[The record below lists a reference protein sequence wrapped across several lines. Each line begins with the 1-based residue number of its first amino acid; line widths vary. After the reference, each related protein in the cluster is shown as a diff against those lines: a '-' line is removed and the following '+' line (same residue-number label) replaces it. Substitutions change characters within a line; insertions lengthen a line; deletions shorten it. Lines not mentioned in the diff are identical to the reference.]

1 MLLGLSTDLRTSLML
16 NVDLPSLVT
25 WVNEQ
30 PLVFRQKL
38 KQGRTLPA
46 ADAGDP
52 EVRWD
57 VHEQR
62 LDVIEALV
70 RGQRPEDDDL
80 RARLT
85 RELITDFQTE
95 LAAKLEACSNKMGSV
110 SESVEDAGEEQEL

>member
-1 MLLGLSTDLRTSLML
+1 MNT
-16 NVDLPSLVT
+16 PSLPPGGINDDALSSATRVSLAGIA
-25 WVNEQ
+25 N
-30 PLVFRQKL
+30 FRQKL

-110 SESVEDAGEEQEL
+110 SESVEEAGEEHEL

>member
-1 MLLGLSTDLRTSLML
+1 MNT
-16 NVDLPSLVT
+16 PSLPPGGINDDALSSATRVSLAGIA
-25 WVNEQ
+25 N
-30 PLVFRQKL
+30 FRQKL
-38 KQGRTLPA
+38 KQGRTPPA

-110 SESVEDAGEEQEL
+110 SESVEEAGEEQEL